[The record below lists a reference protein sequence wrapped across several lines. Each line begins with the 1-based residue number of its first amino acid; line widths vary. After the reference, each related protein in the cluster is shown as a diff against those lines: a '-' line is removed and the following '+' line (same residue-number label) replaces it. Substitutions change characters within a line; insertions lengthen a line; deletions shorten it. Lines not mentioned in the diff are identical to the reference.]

1 MKMQFTTGLK
11 WVAVLGLGMALAGLV
26 GCGGSSSGDGGDGS
40 GGGAYQGTY
49 AGGFNGTDEGTM
61 AFTVDGNG
69 ILAGTAY
76 STVDDINYVIS
87 GDVNEAGFVS
97 AGAYSG
103 GVYSGTYEGTIDAGG
118 AVRGTWTNESGT
130 DRGTFAAQRM

>member
-1 MKMQFTTGLK
+1 MKKRYTTGLK
-11 WVAVLGLGMALAGLV
+11 WAAAVVVGISLMGLM
-26 GCGGSSSGDGGDGS
+26 GCGGGSSGDSG
-40 GGGAYQGTY
+40 GGGAYQGAY
-49 AGGFNGTDEGTM
+49 AGGFNGTDEGTL

-69 ILAGTAY
+69 LLAGTAY
-76 STVDDINYVIS
+76 STLEGMSYVIS
-87 GDVNEAGFVS
+87 GDVNDAGVLS
-97 AGAYSG
+97 AGAYIG